1 MEVFVMATK
10 VMNFKMEEAEILD
23 MKKVASIYHISVTD
37 LIKNA
42 IKEYVDE
49 LKRDPYY
56 RLTVNVQ
63 EASSEETEEI
73 LSAIESMSD
82 DDLKISSTKRFK
94 V

>member
-1 MEVFVMATK
+1 MSTK
-10 VMNFKMEEAEILD
+10 VMNFKMEEADILD
-23 MKKVASIYHISVTD
+23 MKKVAAIYHISITD

-63 EASSEETEEI
+63 EASAEETEEI
-73 LSAIESMSD
+73 LSVIESMSD
-82 DDLKISSTKRFK
+82 DDLKITSTKRFK

>member
-1 MEVFVMATK
+1 MSTK
-10 VMNFKMEEAEILD
+10 VMNFKMEEADILD
-23 MKKVASIYHISVTD
+23 MKKVAAIYHISITD

-49 LKRDPYY
+49 LKHDPYY

-63 EASSEETEEI
+63 EASAEETEEI
-73 LSAIESMSD
+73 LSVIESMSD
-82 DDLKISSTKRFK
+82 DDLKITSTKRFK

>member
-1 MEVFVMATK
+1 MATK
-10 VMNFKMEEAEILD
+10 VMNFKMEEADILD
-23 MKKVASIYHISVTD
+23 MKKVAAIYHISITD

-63 EASSEETEEI
+63 EASAEETEEI

-82 DDLKISSTKRFK
+82 DDVKISSTKRFK